1 MNKLFITLSIMM
13 GVVVLSSNYL
23 VQFPINYFGLN
34 EILTYGAFSY
44 PIAFLITDLAN
55 RSYGKLLARQ
65 IVYLGFL
72 IGIIFTLLFSTD
84 FADLISVRIA
94 IGSGVAFITAQLL
107 DIQIFDRL
115 RKKEWFVAPL
125 TSSLIGST
133 VDTFLFFS
141 ISFYATG
148 VPWVTLSLGDL
159 AVKVLVALIMLIPF
173 RMLLKI
179 IKPIKVSNIF
189 DENKNDPILKT
200 KLFNQ
205 DLDNPIGIAA
215 GFDKNAEV
223 YNPLFKLG
231 FGFVEVG
238 TVTPLKQYGNEKPR
252 VFRLVEDQALINR
265 LGFNNHGSDTI
276 LNRIKSNKKL
286 GVLGVNVGPNK
297 DSNDRLNDYLIGL
310 EKFSEVADY
319 ITINISSPNTENLRN
334 FHDENKLKDLLT
346 SISEKKKQ
354 LKTEIPVA
362 VKISPDINE
371 NQIDLISEILL
382 ENEISAIIISNT
394 SEACR
399 ETLQNIQRHQKGGLS
414 GKPIEKKSNL
424 LISKFYNLIK
434 GKIKIIGVGGVDS
447 GKAAYDKFL
456 LGADYVQLYTGM
468 VFQGPNIAGMIKKD
482 LKELLIRDGVKNFT
496 EIVGNKTVS

>member
-1 MNKLFITLSIMM
+1 MY
-13 GVVVLSSNYL
+13 SN
-23 VQFPINYFGLN
+23 
-34 EILTYGAFSY
+34 
-44 PIAFLITDLAN
+44 
-55 RSYGKLLARQ
+55 
-65 IVYLGFL
+65 
-72 IGIIFTLLFSTD
+72 
-84 FADLISVRIA
+84 
-94 IGSGVAFITAQLL
+94 
-107 DIQIFDRL
+107 L
-115 RKKEWFVAPL
+115 R
-125 TSSLIGST
+125 SLIFKI
-133 VDTFLFFS
+133 DPERAHFLA
-141 ISFYATG
+141 IQ
-148 VPWVTLSLGDL
+148 SLKL
-159 AVKVLVALIMLIPF
+159 NL
-173 RMLLKI
+173 
-179 IKPIKVSNIF
+179 VSNIF
-189 DENKNDPILKT
+189 DENKNDPLLKT

-265 LGFNNHGSDTI
+265 LGFNNHGSDII
-276 LNRIKSNKKL
+276 LNRIRSNKKL
-286 GVLGVNVGPNK
+286 GMLGVNVGPNK

-334 FHDENKLKDLLT
+334 FHEENKLKELLK
-346 SISEKKKQ
+346 SVSEKKKQ
-354 LKTEIPVA
+354 LKTEIPIA

-371 NQIDLISEILL
+371 NQIELISEILL

-394 SEACR
+394 SEASR

-424 LISKFYNLIK
+424 LISKFYKLIK

-447 GKAAYDKFL
+447 GKSTPPTPIIL
-456 LGADYVQLYTGM
+456 ILPL
-468 VFQGPNIAGMIKKD
+468 I
-482 LKELLIRDGVKNFT
+482 EL
-496 EIVGNKTVS
+496 